1 MKYLI
6 KSKNFYVDILV
17 IIIGS
22 FISSLGVNLFLSNA
36 KLLSGGVTGIALILQ
51 YLWEVPSGI
60 TVFLLNIPL
69 FFVSYKYLN
78 KRFTIYTAIGMLSFS
93 TALMITKPLS
103 TLVQV
108 DDMLLY
114 CIYGGVLSGIGSG
127 LIFYRNGSTGGTDI
141 ITMVIRK
148 KYSNFDIGQVGFAF
162 NLIIVTVS
170 IFIFGLPR
178 ALYTLISM
186 FITST
191 ILDKVLN
198 GFTSKK
204 LLLILTEKEDD
215 IVNYVIKDMN
225 RGITALMAE
234 GGYTRDKKRLLY
246 VAVTTSQMISLKTKI
261 LRVDPKAF
269 ITIIDVSEVKGKGFV
284 TLWLIYYI
292 KKRLFLS

>member
-198 GFTSKK
+198 CFTSKK

-215 IVNYVIKDMN
+215 IINYVIKDMN
-225 RGITALMAE
+225 RVITALMAE

-284 TLWLIYYI
+284 TL
-292 KKRLFLS
+292 

>member
-215 IVNYVIKDMN
+215 IINYVIKDMN

-261 LRVDPKAF
+261 LRFDPKAF

-284 TLWLIYYI
+284 TL
-292 KKRLFLS
+292 

>member
-51 YLWEVPSGI
+51 YLWEIPSGI

-114 CIYGGVLSGIGSG
+114 CIYDGVLSGIGSG

-215 IVNYVIKDMN
+215 IINYVIKDMN

-284 TLWLIYYI
+284 TL
-292 KKRLFLS
+292 

>member
-148 KYSNFDIGQVGFAF
+148 KYSNFDIVQVGFAF

-215 IVNYVIKDMN
+215 IINYVIKDMN

-284 TLWLIYYI
+284 TL
-292 KKRLFLS
+292 

>member
-1 MKYLI
+1 MKLFLKNKIVILDIILI
-6 KSKNFYVDILV
+6 IC
-17 IIIGS
+17 GT
-22 FISSLGVNLFLSNA
+22 FISSLGINLFISNA
-36 KLLSGGVTGIALILQ
+36 RLLSGGATGIALIFE
-51 YLWEVPSGI
+51 YAMNIPSGLI
-60 TVFLLNIPL
+60 VFLINIPL
-69 FFVSYKYLN
+69 FFISYKFLN
-78 KRFTIYTAIGMLSFS
+78 KRFTLYTAIGMLSFS

-215 IVNYVIKDMN
+215 IINYVIKDMN

-284 TLWLIYYI
+284 TL
-292 KKRLFLS
+292 

>member
-215 IVNYVIKDMN
+215 IINYVIKDMN

-269 ITIIDVSEVKGKGFV
+269 ITILDVSEVKGKGFV
-284 TLWLIYYI
+284 TL
-292 KKRLFLS
+292 

>member
-204 LLLILTEKEDD
+204 LLLILTEKEDV
-215 IVNYVIKDMN
+215 IINYVIKDMN

-246 VAVTTSQMISLKTKI
+246 VAVTTSQMIILKTNI

-284 TLWLIYYI
+284 TL
-292 KKRLFLS
+292 

>member
-148 KYSNFDIGQVGFAF
+148 KYSNFNIGAVNFAI
-162 NLIIVTVS
+162 NLIIVTLGA
-170 IFIFGLPR
+170 IIFGIPR

-186 FITST
+186 FIQGLV
-191 ILDKVLN
+191 LDQVIR
-198 GFTSKK
+198 GFSSKK
-204 LLLILTEKEDD
+204 LMMILTEKEEE
-215 IVNYVIKDMN
+215 IIKYIIADMH
-225 RGITALMAE
+225 RG
-234 GGYTRDKKRLLY
+234 
-246 VAVTTSQMISLKTKI
+246 VTTLPARGEFTDQDKRMLYCLVTSRQMITLKNRI
-261 LRVDPKAF
+261 LSCDPKAF
-269 ITIIDVSEVKGKGFV
+269 ISILDVSEVKGRGFQN
-284 TLWLIYYI
+284 L
-292 KKRLFLS
+292 

>member
-22 FISSLGVNLFLSNA
+22 FIASLGVNLFLSNA

-51 YLWEVPSGI
+51 YLWGVPSGI

-215 IVNYVIKDMN
+215 IINYVIKDMN

-284 TLWLIYYI
+284 TL
-292 KKRLFLS
+292 

>member
-215 IVNYVIKDMN
+215 IINYVIKDMN

-246 VAVTTSQMISLKTKI
+246 VAVTTSHMISLKTKI
-261 LRVDPKAF
+261 LSVDPKAF

-284 TLWLIYYI
+284 TL
-292 KKRLFLS
+292 

>member
-215 IVNYVIKDMN
+215 IINYVIKDMN

-261 LRVDPKAF
+261 LIVDPKAF

-284 TLWLIYYI
+284 TL
-292 KKRLFLS
+292 

>member
-186 FITST
+186 FITSN

-215 IVNYVIKDMN
+215 IINYVIKDMN

-284 TLWLIYYI
+284 TL
-292 KKRLFLS
+292 

>member
-178 ALYTLISM
+178 LISM

-215 IVNYVIKDMN
+215 IINYVIKDMN

-284 TLWLIYYI
+284 TL
-292 KKRLFLS
+292 

>member
-215 IVNYVIKDMN
+215 IINYVIKDMN

-269 ITIIDVSEVKGKGFV
+269 ITIIDDSEVKGKGFV
-284 TLWLIYYI
+284 TL
-292 KKRLFLS
+292 

>member
-215 IVNYVIKDMN
+215 MN

-284 TLWLIYYI
+284 TL
-292 KKRLFLS
+292 

>member
-36 KLLSGGVTGIALILQ
+36 KLLSGGVTGIVLILQ

-215 IVNYVIKDMN
+215 IINYVIKDMN

-284 TLWLIYYI
+284 TL
-292 KKRLFLS
+292 

>member
-204 LLLILTEKEDD
+204 LLLILSEKEDD
-215 IVNYVIKDMN
+215 IINYVIKDMN

-284 TLWLIYYI
+284 TL
-292 KKRLFLS
+292 

>member
-51 YLWEVPSGI
+51 YLWEIPSGI

-215 IVNYVIKDMN
+215 IINYVIKDMN

-284 TLWLIYYI
+284 TL
-292 KKRLFLS
+292 

>member
-69 FFVSYKYLN
+69 FFVGYKYLN

-215 IVNYVIKDMN
+215 IINYVIKDMN

-284 TLWLIYYI
+284 TL
-292 KKRLFLS
+292 

>member
-22 FISSLGVNLFLSNA
+22 LISSLGVNLFLSNA

-215 IVNYVIKDMN
+215 IINYVIKDMN

-284 TLWLIYYI
+284 TL
-292 KKRLFLS
+292 

>member
-215 IVNYVIKDMN
+215 IINYVIKDMN

-269 ITIIDVSEVKGKGFV
+269 ITIIDVSEVKGNGFV
-284 TLWLIYYI
+284 TL
-292 KKRLFLS
+292 

>member
-51 YLWEVPSGI
+51 YLWEIPSGI

-215 IVNYVIKDMN
+215 IINYVIKDMN

-269 ITIIDVSEVKGKGFV
+269 ITIIDVSEVKGKGFI
-284 TLWLIYYI
+284 TL
-292 KKRLFLS
+292 